1 MELDVEDFKNRYQ
14 LTPKQLRQTKMTAE
28 DIEIAQNVLLT
39 IEDLFLEN
47 IADWSLEESFFLY
60 DEKEDLIYRFFNF
73 SKGMTKCFLV
83 INSEPQIELI
93 SNDLDNHLLL
103 HISNI
108 LVDFVIAYIRSWNST
123 PKLKTVDT
131 ITFNF
136 QFPANNNIE
145 NWSFIYIG
153 FQFFFHI
160 KRPSQGSLER
170 VYWCKHNILLLWPIL
185 DLQRHQ

>member
-1 MELDVEDFKNRYQ
+1 MDLDVEDFKNRYQ

-28 DIEIAQNVLLT
+28 DIEIAQDILLA

-73 SKGMTKCFLV
+73 SKGMTKNFLV

-93 SNDLDNHLLL
+93 SNELDNKLLL

-108 LVDFVIAYIRSWNST
+108 LVDFVIACVRS
-123 PKLKTVDT
+123 
-131 ITFNF
+131 
-136 QFPANNNIE
+136 
-145 NWSFIYIG
+145 
-153 FQFFFHI
+153 
-160 KRPSQGSLER
+160 
-170 VYWCKHNILLLWPIL
+170 
-185 DLQRHQ
+185 

>member
-14 LTPKQLRQTKMTAE
+14 LTPKQLKQTKMTAE
-28 DIEIAQNVLLT
+28 DIEIAQNILLA

-108 LVDFVIAYIRSWNST
+108 LVDFVIACVRS
-123 PKLKTVDT
+123 
-131 ITFNF
+131 
-136 QFPANNNIE
+136 
-145 NWSFIYIG
+145 
-153 FQFFFHI
+153 
-160 KRPSQGSLER
+160 
-170 VYWCKHNILLLWPIL
+170 
-185 DLQRHQ
+185 

>member
-1 MELDVEDFKNRYQ
+1 MKLDIEEFKNKYQ
-14 LTPKQLRQTKMTAE
+14 LTPEQLKKTKMTAE
-28 DIEIAQNVLLT
+28 DIEIAQNVLLA

-108 LVDFVIAYIRSWNST
+108 VLDFVIACVRS
-123 PKLKTVDT
+123 
-131 ITFNF
+131 
-136 QFPANNNIE
+136 
-145 NWSFIYIG
+145 
-153 FQFFFHI
+153 
-160 KRPSQGSLER
+160 
-170 VYWCKHNILLLWPIL
+170 
-185 DLQRHQ
+185 

>member
-93 SNDLDNHLLL
+93 SNELDNKLLL

-108 LVDFVIAYIRSWNST
+108 LLDFVIACVRS
-123 PKLKTVDT
+123 
-131 ITFNF
+131 
-136 QFPANNNIE
+136 
-145 NWSFIYIG
+145 
-153 FQFFFHI
+153 
-160 KRPSQGSLER
+160 
-170 VYWCKHNILLLWPIL
+170 
-185 DLQRHQ
+185 